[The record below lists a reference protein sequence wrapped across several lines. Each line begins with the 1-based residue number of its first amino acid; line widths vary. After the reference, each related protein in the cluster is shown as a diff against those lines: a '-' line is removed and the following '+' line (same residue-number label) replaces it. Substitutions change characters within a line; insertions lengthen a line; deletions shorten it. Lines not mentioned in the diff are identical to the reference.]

1 MPADPTVKFTL
12 TINYSGGHQPSQ
24 SWDFRVQFGLN
35 GSFESGDFSGWNV
48 STVSTGGG
56 GTPVWPW
63 GVCPTRAG
71 GFSGYG
77 LTAAS
82 PPTEAFDAWNSVVG
96 AGPMGDP
103 KYLAVCGC

>member
-56 GTPVWPW
+56 GTPFWPW
-63 GVCPTRAG
+63 TVSQARAG

-77 LTAAS
+77 TTAKS
-82 PPTEAFDAWNSVVG
+82 PPAGVLEAWYGRDVR
-96 AGPMGDP
+96 GP
-103 KYLAVCGC
+103 K